1 MHVIYERW
9 NHGITLYKTPEI
21 PELHDEMLD
30 FAEANE
36 PEPEKELDFS

>member
-1 MHVIYERW
+1 MYIRYDRS
-9 NHGITLYKTPEI
+9 NHGLRVYKTPEI

-36 PEPEKELDFS
+36 PEAEEELSF

>member
-1 MHVIYERW
+1 MSIRYDRS
-9 NHGITLYKTPEI
+9 NHGLRVYKTPEI

-36 PEPEKELDFS
+36 PEAEEELSF

>member
-1 MHVIYERW
+1 MSIIWNRS
-9 NHGITLYKTPEI
+9 NHGLRVYKTPEI

-36 PEPEKELDFS
+36 PEAEEELSF

>member
-1 MHVIYERW
+1 MPIRYDRS
-9 NHGITLYKTPEI
+9 NHGLRVYKTPEI

-36 PEPEKELDFS
+36 PKPEKELDFS